1 MQGQCFGLLRRR
13 AYQKKADQREYI
25 KVIQANFR
33 KYIQL
38 RNWGWFILLQKT
50 KPLIGQVNIE
60 EELRLL
66 EEKAKSAYG
75 AYEEALNVTKEL
87 EELNIKIDEEKKAL
101 TKQLESEQGNLSVY
115 QERQAKAAALKADC
129 ENQLADAQNKLAAEE
144 KSRQDLTADKKRME
158 GEIGVIKKD
167 IEDLDS

>member
-1 MQGQCFGLLRRR
+1 M
-13 AYQKKADQREYI
+13 
-25 KVIQANFR
+25 
-33 KYIQL
+33 
-38 RNWGWFILLQKT
+38 
-50 KPLIGQVNIE
+50 
-60 EELRLL
+60 
-66 EEKAKSAYG
+66 
-75 AYEEALNVTKEL
+75 
-87 EELNIKIDEEKKAL
+87 

-167 IEDLDS
+167 IEDDLSNKVVEVKKRPTGTTTFALSMMKLLPRMRSLTSSTRKRRVFLTTSQRQLRIYKLLRIR